1 MLPANLTFEY
11 ALGKEA
17 RRSYFD
23 RSDILIR
30 SLPEIEKRYVEMN
43 REDFSG
49 LSDIP
54 EETRNEALDIYNK
67 VVEDGRYVRL
77 LADAPKEAIERLGLR
92 VSDDALSAV
101 DRIRTQLV
109 DPGTVEGPVEAVIAV
124 AVVIAV
130 AAGAPQEGFV
140 LDQSAGV
147 RRKL

>member
-92 VSDDALSAV
+92 V
-101 DRIRTQLV
+101 RIHNQ
-109 DPGTVEGPVEAVIAV
+109 
-124 AVVIAV
+124 
-130 AAGAPQEGFV
+130 
-140 LDQSAGV
+140 
-147 RRKL
+147 